1 MDAISADQKFLKAK
15 GAADHVVQGGSAGL
29 LENWEKVVAAV
40 RQGYPF
46 GLEDYLNDMDG
57 RQLLEETLA
66 VLPERERIKFQERLE
81 QNDNVIRSLVKP
93 TDHCLWG
100 DRTAQKE
107 GWTREKNW
115 WYFSIPLHADSD
127 LLSEIQER

>member
-1 MDAISADQKFLKAK
+1 MDEVTADRKFLKAK
-15 GAADHVVQGGSAGL
+15 GAADHVVRGGVAGL

-40 RQGYPF
+40 RQGYPL
-46 GLEDYLNDMDG
+46 GLDDYLNDMDG

-66 VLPERERIKFQERLE
+66 VLAEGERQEYRERLE
-81 QNDNVIRSLVKP
+81 QNDIVMRSLVKP

-127 LLSEIQER
+127 LLSEVE